1 MRLRIITLGIYLL
14 LSGIFLPAM
23 SFAQSDASKQLD
35 AAYQKLIKAKD
46 YTADAKITTD
56 IALLRI
62 LPVKAKIY
70 FKQPDKFKV
79 ESNSIFVLPTQGF
92 NNISGIMQNK
102 AAFTAVQSHTEKVGN
117 VLTNVI
123 NVIPTSDTGQLLLA
137 RFWIDPKSSLI
148 YKSQLTSRNNGTVAM
163 EYTYGATAAF
173 GLPDKIVISL
183 DVPNIRIPKSMT
195 SDTRKSS
202 KKKQSEPGTFQK
214 GTITIEFSKYQINKG
229 LKDDIFKEKKKK

>member
-1 MRLRIITLGIYLL
+1 MRLPNITLLSLL
-14 LSGIFLPAM
+14 LFFGILIPFTGE
-23 SFAQSDASKQLD
+23 AQADASKQLE
-35 AAYQKLIKAKD
+35 AAYQKLTKAKD

-62 LPVKAKIY
+62 LPVQAKIY

-92 NNISGIMQNK
+92 NNISQIMQNK
-102 AAFTAVQSHTEKVGN
+102 SAYTAVQSHTEKIGEI
-117 VLTNVI
+117 LTNVI

-137 RFWIDPKSSLI
+137 RFWIDPKTSLI
-148 YKSQLTSRNNGTVAM
+148 YKSQLTSRNNGTVGM
-163 EYTYGATAAF
+163 EYTYGTNASF
-173 GLPDKIVISL
+173 GLPDKIVVVL

-229 LKDDIFKEKKKK
+229 LKDEIFKEEKKK